1 MQLTNKGKNMD
12 GIVII
17 NKPKNCTS
25 HDVVK
30 KVKKI
35 VNEKVG
41 HTGTLDPN
49 ATGVLP
55 LLIGKGTQLSKY
67 MVEHDKTYEAILM
80 LGEKRDTADGE
91 GKIIEKQ
98 EILSQNLEIEN
109 VKKALTK
116 MLGKQQQIPPMY
128 SAIKVNGK
136 KLYEYARC
144 GKNIEVQPRTIEIY
158 NIELIDINTK
168 EKQIKFIVSCSKG
181 TYIRTLCEKIAENLG
196 TIGYMKEL
204 KRIKVGKFSIEQAI
218 STEQFEK
225 EPEKNIIT
233 IEKFFE
239 DKKSIEIS
247 SKKLELFLNGVQLTY
262 NLEDGIYKIYENQKF
277 IGTGIIKEKLLKR
290 DIILV

>member
-30 KVKKI
+30 KEKKI

-98 EILSQNLEIEN
+98 EILSQILEIEN

-158 NIELIDINTK
+158 NIELIDIVLYYSTFYIAGEQDVTK
-168 EKQIKFIVSCSKG
+168 SKNHHSSG
-181 TYIRTLCEKIAENLG
+181 HCCDYIRCWYWTLFA
-196 TIGYMKEL
+196 
-204 KRIKVGKFSIEQAI
+204 
-218 STEQFEK
+218 
-225 EPEKNIIT
+225 
-233 IEKFFE
+233 
-239 DKKSIEIS
+239 
-247 SKKLELFLNGVQLTY
+247 
-262 NLEDGIYKIYENQKF
+262 
-277 IGTGIIKEKLLKR
+277 
-290 DIILV
+290 

>member
-98 EILSQNLEIEN
+98 EILSQILEIEN

-144 GKNIEVQPRTIEIY
+144 GENIEVQPRTIEIY

-218 STEQFEK
+218 SIEQFEK

-239 DKKSIEIS
+239 NKKRIEIS

-277 IGTGIIKEKLLKR
+277 IGTGTIKEKLLKR

>member
-67 MVEHDKTYEAILM
+67 MIEHDKTYEAILM

-91 GKIIEKQ
+91 GKIIESQ
-98 EILSQNLEIEN
+98 EILPQMLEVKN
-109 VKKALTK
+109 VKKALSK
-116 MLGKQQQIPPMY
+116 LIGKQQQIPPMY

>member
-1 MQLTNKGKNMD
+1 MD

-98 EILSQNLEIEN
+98 EILSQILEIEN

-158 NIELIDINTK
+158 NIELIGINTK

>member
-1 MQLTNKGKNMD
+1 MD

-67 MVEHDKTYEAILM
+67 MIEHDKTYEAILM

-98 EILSQNLEIEN
+98 EILSQILEIEN

-144 GKNIEVQPRTIEIY
+144 GENIEVQPRTIEIY

>member
-12 GIVII
+12 AIVII

-98 EILSQNLEIEN
+98 EILSQILEIEN

>member
-98 EILSQNLEIEN
+98 EILSQILEIEN

-225 EPEKNIIT
+225 EPENNIIT